1 MRMPC
6 GHGQTVRGRTV
17 YWRSPRRRREE
28 VVAGRVG
35 VTCARKSQ
43 HRAQRCAARLK
54 KARMGYAMFLWYE
67 KENAKS
73 LDYDGKAPQVTYRAA
88 AK

>member
-1 MRMPC
+1 MRQKEPVPSAE
-6 GHGQTVRGRTV
+6 VRRATK
-17 YWRSPRRRREE
+17 
-28 VVAGRVG
+28 
-35 VTCARKSQ
+35 KS
-43 HRAQRCAARLK
+43 K
-54 KARMGYAMFLWYE
+54 RMGYAMFLWYE

>member
-6 GHGQTVRGRTV
+6 GHGQTVDAPCIGEVRAEDAKRWWACGRHV
-17 YWRSPRRRREE
+17 RQKEPVPSAEVRR
-28 VVAGRVG
+28 A
-35 VTCARKSQ
+35 TQKS
-43 HRAQRCAARLK
+43 K
-54 KARMGYAMFLWYE
+54 RMGYAMFLFMVRE
-67 KENAKS
+67 GERKT